1 MGCGK
6 GPPAEHRSTLSSPLN
21 PPPLREAAER
31 GHPRP
36 SLLDQ
41 CPSRSCLWDFSAFCC
56 VTLYTPLFLGS
67 LLRRGLCTS
76 ALAVVLRTGNILLL
90 RDWQIIPYRRIW
102 DAVPYLLPERGLS
115 QLSDSRERSF
125 PYLLL
130 RNALGWLDFLMEWL
144 GETTFSLSIPTDFH
158 WRVEGT
164 YGTETGKLHSS
175 GLST

>member
-56 VTLYTPLFLGS
+56 VTLYTLLFLGS

-102 DAVPYLLPERGLS
+102 DAVPYLLPERPFSAVRFKRKELPIPTVEKRLRVVGLS
-115 QLSDSRERSF
+115 YGMVGGNNIFFVHTHRFPLESRR
-125 PYLLL
+125 YL
-130 RNALGWLDFLMEWL
+130 R
-144 GETTFSLSIPTDFH
+144 
-158 WRVEGT
+158 
-164 YGTETGKLHSS
+164 Y
-175 GLST
+175 